1 MMLRTTMFAAAL
13 LGMFAGCGGPKR
25 APTPLAPAAGQR
37 IGVIEFSLTGAQVN
51 YDGQTEAFGLA
62 LAEAIAAD
70 LRERGL
76 VAEAIPASGTPRGEL
91 IVRGRILRIDEGSRA
106 LRYFV
111 SFGAGAASLGVDGE
125 AVRPDGNR
133 IGAFADE
140 RRSGWGMFGGSG
152 ENLLQRDLREVA
164 EDVGE
169 MVATGDH
176 SLHR

>member
-1 MMLRTTMFAAAL
+1 
-13 LGMFAGCGGPKR
+13 
-25 APTPLAPAAGQR
+25 
-37 IGVIEFSLTGAQVN
+37 
-51 YDGQTEAFGLA
+51 
-62 LAEAIAAD
+62 
-70 LRERGL
+70 

-169 MVATGDH
+169 MVATGDY